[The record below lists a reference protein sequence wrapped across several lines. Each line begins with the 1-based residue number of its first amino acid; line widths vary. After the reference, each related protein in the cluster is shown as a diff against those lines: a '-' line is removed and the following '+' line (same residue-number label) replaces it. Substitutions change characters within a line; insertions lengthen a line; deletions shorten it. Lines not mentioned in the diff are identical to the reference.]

1 MIRKINLIS
10 FIFLFIFLIGTVS
23 ATTIENETQT
33 INNDLEISDDENIQA
48 IDNIETSN
56 EILSTPKAKTLTIIN
71 SPPVEMYY
79 KDGSKLIATLTD
91 NNNYMPHP
99 ISNGKVIININGVNY
114 TKITD
119 SRGQVMLS
127 LNLESGEYMAKII
140 FEGCDFYHPS
150 SSNSKV
156 TIKPTINGND
166 IVKYHKNDTQY
177 YVEFSDKKGNPI
189 INCEITLNIN
199 GVFYKKITNMA
210 GIAKLNINLDPG
222 NYIITSY
229 NPKTNEQRSNNITV
243 LATISCNY
251 DLVKY
256 YKNKKTYSVY
266 LHNLDGSYAK
276 YSKVTFNIK

>member
-91 NNNYMPHP
+91 NNNYMHHP
-99 ISNGKVIININGVNY
+99 ISNAKVIININGVNY

-127 LNLESGEYMAKII
+127 LNLESGA
-140 FEGCDFYHPS
+140 
-150 SSNSKV
+150 
-156 TIKPTINGND
+156 
-166 IVKYHKNDTQY
+166 
-177 YVEFSDKKGNPI
+177 
-189 INCEITLNIN
+189 
-199 GVFYKKITNMA
+199 
-210 GIAKLNINLDPG
+210 
-222 NYIITSY
+222 
-229 NPKTNEQRSNNITV
+229 
-243 LATISCNY
+243 
-251 DLVKY
+251 
-256 YKNKKTYSVY
+256 
-266 LHNLDGSYAK
+266 
-276 YSKVTFNIK
+276 